1 MTRREARLRAADLV
15 SRMTTEEKIS
25 QMAYNARAVERL
37 GVKSYNWWNEAL
49 HGVARAGLATVFPQA
64 IAMAASFDSELLGEV
79 ASSIADEARAKYN
92 AAQREGDHGICKGLT
107 FWSPNINIFRDPR
120 WGRGQETYGEDPFLT
135 AAMGTA
141 FVKGLQGDG
150 EFLKAA
156 ACAKHFAVHS
166 GPEAMRHFFDA
177 IVDDRD
183 LFDTYLPAFERLVKD
198 AGVEAVM
205 GAYNRVNGEPACGSR
220 RLLADFLRGEWKFD
234 GHVVSDC
241 GAINDFHANHHVT
254 ASAPESAAMAIKA
267 GCDLNCGCVY
277 ATGNILVALE
287 NGLITEEDLDRS
299 VIRLFTTRF
308 LLGEFET
315 ERPYADIPLDVVD
328 CPAHQQL
335 SLKMAWESIVLL
347 KNTDHFLPL
356 DAAQLKSVAVIG
368 PTAQSISVLE
378 GNYCGTAGEYVT
390 IADGIR
396 RSLPGARVNVV
407 TGSQL
412 YRDRSAGNTE
422 PDDRISE
429 AVAYAREADI
439 TVLCVG
445 LDPTIEGEE
454 GDASNEYSAGDKRNL
469 LLPKSQQN
477 LVNAVCSVTDRVV
490 VVATAGSCLDLGIAN
505 DRAKGILHAWYPGAR
520 GGEAVADILFG
531 RVSPSGRLPVTF
543 YHNDDSIPDITD
555 YRMAGR
561 TYRYLKERPLYP
573 FGYGLSYTSFA
584 YDGFDVAKTG
594 TGLIASVSVS
604 NTGSRFGREA
614 VQVYAKMED
623 SRYPAPNFQ
632 LCGIGSVALN
642 PGESARVEIPVS
654 EYWLKVVTDE
664 GKRVDPDGGITLYI
678 GGHQPDDYSC
688 LLCGSECLKRRI

>member
-166 GPEAMRHFFDA
+166 GPEAMRHFFNA

-287 NGLITEEDLDRS
+287 NGLITEEDLT
-299 VIRLFTTRF
+299 VRLFVC
-308 LLGEFET
+308 L
-315 ERPYADIPLDVVD
+315 RPIPL
-328 CPAHQQL
+328 
-335 SLKMAWESIVLL
+335 
-347 KNTDHFLPL
+347 
-356 DAAQLKSVAVIG
+356 
-368 PTAQSISVLE
+368 
-378 GNYCGTAGEYVT
+378 
-390 IADGIR
+390 R
-396 RSLPGARVNVV
+396 
-407 TGSQL
+407 
-412 YRDRSAGNTE
+412 
-422 PDDRISE
+422 
-429 AVAYAREADI
+429 
-439 TVLCVG
+439 
-445 LDPTIEGEE
+445 
-454 GDASNEYSAGDKRNL
+454 
-469 LLPKSQQN
+469 
-477 LVNAVCSVTDRVV
+477 
-490 VVATAGSCLDLGIAN
+490 
-505 DRAKGILHAWYPGAR
+505 
-520 GGEAVADILFG
+520 
-531 RVSPSGRLPVTF
+531 
-543 YHNDDSIPDITD
+543 
-555 YRMAGR
+555 
-561 TYRYLKERPLYP
+561 
-573 FGYGLSYTSFA
+573 
-584 YDGFDVAKTG
+584 
-594 TGLIASVSVS
+594 
-604 NTGSRFGREA
+604 
-614 VQVYAKMED
+614 
-623 SRYPAPNFQ
+623 
-632 LCGIGSVALN
+632 
-642 PGESARVEIPVS
+642 
-654 EYWLKVVTDE
+654 
-664 GKRVDPDGGITLYI
+664 
-678 GGHQPDDYSC
+678 
-688 LLCGSECLKRRI
+688 